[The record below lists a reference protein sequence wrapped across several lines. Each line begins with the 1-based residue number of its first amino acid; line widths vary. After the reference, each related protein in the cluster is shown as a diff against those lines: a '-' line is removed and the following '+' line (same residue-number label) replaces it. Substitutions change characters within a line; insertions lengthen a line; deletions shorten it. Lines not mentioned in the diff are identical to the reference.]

1 MPDIPSPSDRN
12 AYESRRAKA
21 DLSSRSAKG
30 PRPDLPSRSA
40 EGAKADRRFAWW
52 LVWLYPPEFRR
63 DVGLGLVDALDD
75 RMRARRGDGASRI
88 GARLPAIA
96 DTLRNAPVEWAAMF
110 RQVRPKPDTT
120 ETGTRPQTEQ
130 TGVSGFGRT
139 AGGRTVID
147 KLLQDVRYAL
157 RLWRRRPAFAAVAIL
172 TLALG
177 VGANT
182 AMFSIVNAVLLR
194 PLPYPNAD
202 RLVSVYAK
210 SKSFR
215 QGLLSY
221 AEYEAIRARSGTIES
236 IGLYLGQS
244 VNLTG
249 SNEPQRLVGSF
260 VSGSFFDVLG
270 LKAERGRLFSET
282 DTAPG
287 TVAPVV
293 VISHQLWRQRYNE
306 EAAAIGQ
313 TLTVNGT
320 PLTVVGVMEA
330 PAAMT
335 QAPGDGYFIGGV
347 DLFVP
352 VALYPTPHG
361 LRAAGPQLLGV
372 GRLKGG
378 TTVATANA
386 DLHVIGRQLLAADP
400 KTQAGR
406 ELTSES
412 AHETVVG
419 ASRPALLLLLASV
432 GVVLLIACVNVSQL
446 LLARAIDRQ
455 KEIALRAALGA
466 SRSAVTRQLA
476 IEAAMM
482 AIAATTLGFVLGRW
496 ALAGLSW
503 LQPPSV
509 PIPSQLPLDAT
520 VLLFTG
526 GVAVAVATL
535 CGLAPALRSSRP
547 DISRV
552 LQAGFR
558 RASGEG
564 RHVRDALA
572 IVEMALSVALVAV
585 SVLLI
590 QSLLAVQQVPLG
602 FDPAN
607 VFTLQF
613 RLPQTKYSKP
623 EDIARFFK
631 SAIENVRAVPGV
643 QSAALVRAVPFS
655 GNGGL
660 TGYAIEGQP
669 TPDPAQMPQA
679 RFHLVTPD
687 YFKTL
692 RIPLL
697 KGRDFTDRD
706 DLKSPLVSL
715 VNETFARTAWPAE
728 DPIGRQFTTPNTQG
742 PVTVIGVVGDT
753 KHYTA
758 TEPAIP
764 QLYIAHYQVPLIFSS
779 LVARV
784 AGAPMSITNDVKKAI
799 WSVDKDQP
807 VWTIR
812 SLEAQVEA
820 TQGQQRFLA
829 LLLGIFAGVALLLAG
844 VGIYGVTSYGV
855 AQRTH
860 EIGIRLALGASGD
873 RVLRDVVSGGVRL
886 TLIAVAI
893 GLVGAVVMGRLASA
907 VLFAVT
913 PIDPVALAGSAFV
926 LGVVSIVACYIP
938 ARRASRVDPV
948 VALGEY

>member
-1 MPDIPSPSDRN
+1 
-12 AYESRRAKA
+12 
-21 DLSSRSAKG
+21 LSSRSA
-30 PRPDLPSRSA
+30 RDLTS
-40 EGAKADRRFAWW
+40 AKADRRFAWW
-52 LVWLYPPEFRR
+52 LVWLYPPAFRR

-75 RMRARRGDGASRI
+75 RMRARRAMGASAAGVRFL
-88 GARLPAIA
+88 ALV
-96 DTLRNAPVEWAAMF
+96 DTVRNAPAEWVATWGK
-110 RQVRPKPDTT
+110 RRVRPDSR
-120 ETGTRPQTEQ
+120 TR
-130 TGVSGFGRT
+130 
-139 AGGRTVID
+139 GGRTVID
-147 KLLQDVRYAL
+147 KLSQDVRYAF
-157 RLWRRRPAFAAVAIL
+157 RLWRRRPTFAAVAIL

-194 PLPYPNAD
+194 PLPYPHAD
-202 RLVSVYAK
+202 RLVSVWARTNAYPH
-210 SKSFR
+210 S
-215 QGLLSY
+215 LLSY
-221 AEYEAIRARSGTIES
+221 DEYEAIRKQSGAIES

-244 VNLTG
+244 VNITG

-260 VSGSFFDVLG
+260 VSGSFFDALG
-270 LKAERGRLFSET
+270 LTAQRGRFFTEEES
-282 DTAPG
+282 APG
-287 TVAPVV
+287 TVQPLV
-293 VISHQLWRQRYNE
+293 VISSQLWRQRFNE
-306 EAAAIGQ
+306 DDAAVGQ

-320 PLTVVGVMEA
+320 PLTIVGVMAA
-330 PAAMT
+330 PAGMT
-335 QAPGDGYFIGGV
+335 EAPGDGYFIGGV
-347 DLFVP
+347 DLFLT
-352 VALYPTPHG
+352 VAQYPTPHG
-361 LRAAGPQLLGV
+361 LRAAGGQMLSV
-372 GRLKGG
+372 ARLKPGSG
-378 TTVATANA
+378 LPAANA
-386 DLHVIGRQLLAADP
+386 DLDVLAKRLLASDP

-406 ELTSES
+406 GLTSES
-412 AHETVVG
+412 AQETIVG
-419 ASRPALLLLLASV
+419 ASRPALLLLFGSV

-466 SRSAVTRQLA
+466 SRGAVTRQLTV
-476 IEAAMM
+476 EATLM
-482 AIAATTLGFVLGRW
+482 AVVAAALGFVLGRW
-496 ALAGLSW
+496 TLQGLAW

-509 PIPSQLPLDAT
+509 PIPKQVPLDAS
-520 VLLFTG
+520 VFLFTG
-526 GVAVAVATL
+526 GIAVVVALL
-535 CGLAPALRSSRP
+535 CGLAPALRSARADLSRL
-547 DISRV
+547 

-564 RHVRDALA
+564 RRLRDALA
-572 IVEMALSVALVAV
+572 VTEMALSVALVAV
-585 SVLLI
+585 SALLI

-602 FDPAN
+602 FDVSN

-660 TGYAIEGQP
+660 TGYAVEGKP
-669 TPDPAQMPQA
+669 APDPAQLPQA

-692 RIPLL
+692 KIPLL

-706 DLKSPLVSL
+706 DLQTPLVS
-715 VNETFARTAWPAE
+715 VVSDTFAKREWPGE
-728 DPIGRQFTTPNTQG
+728 DPIGKQFTTPNTQG
-742 PVTVIGVVGDT
+742 ALTVVGVVGDA

-764 QLYIAHYQVPLIFSS
+764 QLYVPHYQVPLIFSS

-784 AGAPMSITNDVKKAI
+784 SGPPMAVTNDVKKAI
-799 WSVDKDQP
+799 WAVDKDQP
-807 VWTIR
+807 VWTVR
-812 SLEAQVEA
+812 SLQSQVEA
-820 TQGQQRFLA
+820 TQGQPRFLA

-860 EIGIRLALGASGD
+860 EIGIRLALGASGE
-873 RVLRDVVSGGVRL
+873 RVLREVVGRGVRL

-893 GLVGAVVMGRLASA
+893 GLAVAVAMGRLASA
-907 VLFAVT
+907 VLFGVT
-913 PIDPVALAGSAFV
+913 PVDPTALVGAAAM

-948 VALGEY
+948 VALVQE

>member
-1 MPDIPSPSDRN
+1 MTR
-12 AYESRRAKA
+12 
-21 DLSSRSAKG
+21 
-30 PRPDLPSRSA
+30 
-40 EGAKADRRFAWW
+40 
-52 LVWLYPPEFRR
+52 V
-63 DVGLGLVDALDD
+63 
-75 RMRARRGDGASRI
+75 
-88 GARLPAIA
+88 RL
-96 DTLRNAPVEWAAMF
+96 
-110 RQVRPKPDTT
+110 KPDTT
-120 ETGTRPQTEQ
+120 YDCNYTTDDNNHT
-130 TGVSGFGRT
+130 TVVSGFSRT
-139 AGGRTVID
+139 AGERTVID
-147 KLLQDVRYAL
+147 KLMQDVRYAL
-157 RLWRRRPAFAAVAIL
+157 RLWRRRPTFAAVAIL

-194 PLPYPNAD
+194 PLPYVHAD
-202 RLVSVYAK
+202 RLVSVFTK
-210 SKSFR
+210 SSSFR

-221 AEYEAIRARSGTIES
+221 TEYEAIRRQSGTVES

-249 SNEPQRLVGSF
+249 ATEPQRLVGTF
-260 VSGSFFDVLG
+260 VTGTFFDVLG
-270 LKAERGRLFSET
+270 LKAERGRLFSEEES
-282 DTAPG
+282 APG
-287 TVAPVV
+287 TVKPIVV
-293 VISHQLWRQRYNE
+293 LSHQLWRQRYNE
-306 EAAAIGQ
+306 EASAIGT
-313 TLTVNGT
+313 TLDVNGT
-320 PLTVVGVMEA
+320 PLTIVGVMA
-330 PAAMT
+330 PPFEMT
-335 QAPGDGYFIGGV
+335 EVPGDGYFIGGV
-347 DLFVP
+347 DMFLPAAQF
-352 VALYPTPHG
+352 PTPGG
-361 LRAAGPQLLGV
+361 LYAAGPVMLGI
-372 GRLKGG
+372 GRLKAG
-378 TTVATANA
+378 VRIATANA
-386 DLHVIGRQLLAADP
+386 DLDVIGRRLLAADP
-400 KTQAGR
+400 KTQAGH

-419 ASRPALLLLLASV
+419 ASRPALLLLFASV

-466 SRSAVTRQLA
+466 SRSAVTRQLTV
-476 IEAAMM
+476 EAALM
-482 AIAATTLGFVLGRW
+482 AAAATAIGFLLGRW
-496 ALAGLSW
+496 ALAGLAW

-509 PIPSQLPLDAT
+509 PIPARVPLDGT

-526 GVAVAVATL
+526 GVAVFVAML

-564 RHVRDALA
+564 RRLRDVLVV
-572 IVEMALSVALVAV
+572 VEMALSVALVAV
-585 SVLLI
+585 SAFLI

-602 FDPAN
+602 FDPSN

-613 RLPQTKYSKP
+613 RLPQNKYAKP

-631 SAIENVRAVPGV
+631 NAIERVRAVPGV

-660 TGYAIEGQP
+660 TGYAVEGKP
-669 TPDPAQMPQA
+669 APDPAQMPQA
-679 RFHLVTPD
+679 RFHLVTPE

-706 DLKSPLVSL
+706 DLRTPLVA
-715 VNETFARTAWPAE
+715 VINDTFAKRAWPGD
-728 DPIGRQFTTPNTQG
+728 DPIGRQFTTPNTPG
-742 PVTVIGVVGDT
+742 PVTVIGMVGDT

-764 QLYIAHYQVPLIFSS
+764 QLYASHYQVPLIFSS

-784 AGAPMSITNDVKKAI
+784 SGSPMSVTNDVKKAI

-807 VWTIR
+807 VWAVR
-812 SLEAQVEA
+812 SLEAQVGA
-820 TQGQQRFLA
+820 TQGQSRFLT

-844 VGIYGVTSYGV
+844 VGIYGVTSYSV

-860 EIGIRLALGASGD
+860 EIGIRLALGASGE
-873 RVLRDVVSGGVRL
+873 RVLREFVGRGVRL

-893 GLVGAVVMGRLASA
+893 GLIGAVAMGRLASA
-907 VLFAVT
+907 MLFGVT
-913 PIDPVALAGSAFV
+913 PIDPAALAGAAII
-926 LGVVSIVACYIP
+926 LGVVSVAACYIP

-948 VALGEY
+948 VALAQD